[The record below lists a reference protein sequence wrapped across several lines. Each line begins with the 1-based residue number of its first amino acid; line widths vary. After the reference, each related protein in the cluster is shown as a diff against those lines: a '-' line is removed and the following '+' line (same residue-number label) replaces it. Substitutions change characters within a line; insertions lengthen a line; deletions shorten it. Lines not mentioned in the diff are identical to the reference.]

1 MLELTDSAR
10 QELVTYFSDKDKT
23 PIRVYLSPG
32 GCGGPRLALALDE
45 KKDGDEVL
53 ALEDGLTFLV
63 AKDLLEA
70 AKPITV
76 DATYAG
82 FAVTSS
88 LQFAGGGG
96 CGCTSGC
103 GGAGESGCGSGSSG
117 GSGGSC
123 CS

>member
-10 QELVTYFSDKDKT
+10 QELVKYFSDKDKT

-45 KKDGDEVL
+45 QKDGDEVVT
-53 ALEDGLTFLV
+53 LEGGLTFLME
-63 AKDLLEA
+63 KELYTA

-88 LQFAGGGG
+88 LQFAGGG
-96 CGCTSGC
+96 CGCSSGC
-103 GGAGESGCGSGSSG
+103 GGSGDSGCGSSCAEGSGSS
-117 GSGGSC
+117 C
-123 CS
+123 C